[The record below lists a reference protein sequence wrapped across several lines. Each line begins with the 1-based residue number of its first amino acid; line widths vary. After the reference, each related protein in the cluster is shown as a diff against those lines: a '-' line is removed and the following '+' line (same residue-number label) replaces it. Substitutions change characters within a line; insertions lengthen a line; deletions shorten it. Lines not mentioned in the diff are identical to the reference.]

1 MTWVDLVVLGV
12 LAVSALLAFMRGFVR
27 EVLGIG
33 AWVAAVLV
41 AIWAFP
47 YARPQFREWLGT
59 PDLVDPVTF
68 AAVFIVTLLV
78 LLLICH
84 WIGALVRGSVL
95 GGVDRT
101 LGLVFGLVR
110 GAALVVFAYIAA
122 GLVVPVDRWP
132 DPVLQARSLPVAYAG
147 AVWAAAQLPP
157 DYRPKLQP
165 PPGGRQTT
173 AEDLLRATPVGRA
186 TNRPLARD

>member
-33 AWVAAVLV
+33 AWVAAVAV

-47 YARPQFREWLGT
+47 YARPHFRDWLGT
-59 PDLVDPVTF
+59 PDLVDPITF

-84 WIGALVRGSVL
+84 WVGGLVRGSVL

-101 LGLVFGLVR
+101 LGLVFGLIR

-122 GLVVPVDRWP
+122 GLVIPVDRWP
-132 DPVLQARSLPVAYAG
+132 EPVLQARSLPVAYRG
-147 AVWAAAQLPP
+147 AVWARSQLPP
-157 DYRPKLQP
+157 DFQPKLQP
-165 PPGGRQTT
+165 PPAGRQTT
-173 AEDLLRATPVGRA
+173 AEDLLRATPQGRA
-186 TNRPLARD
+186 TSRPLARD